1 MEKKSLYIFKL
12 NTQGY
17 KVKFPDSGMPA
28 KLGEYTYTAQRMAGT
43 PTLTATLNYPVCL
56 DDEWTGE
63 EFVEFR
69 GERYYV
75 GQVPTSSKDNKS
87 AMYKHELQFVSERI
101 VLENV
106 YFMDVVTAEADTY
119 HSNSTSVKFMG
130 DINEFVGRLN
140 ASMAKSDIGYS
151 VVIDEDITSEIKL
164 VSLDNVYLAEAL
176 QSIYTIYELPYY
188 FVGKVCHIGY
198 TENVI
203 STPFEYKKGLI
214 SIKKTNANYKIV
226 NRVTGFGS
234 SDNIPFYYPNDDEK
248 GTIERSQNLMPSIYR
263 ESEGAERFYNAL
275 NDTYKIPDTND
286 YYSFKN
292 PYSAKKVKEIKV
304 DFSDIKPTIEGVTNA
319 SGQLFGEIADIAF
332 DQNDSD
338 ELGTGSGNNVFN
350 GTDEYVHSY
359 FYIKLHIYNGD
370 YGFNLF
376 EQGLEGGTAVI
387 NMTTGTCASCAFEI
401 GVTYKDSEPQRAFNP
416 VLVDS
421 SGNLPAGDFEQKVTS
436 QTSQYVERQQNTY
449 TNSVWIAVKKDNTTF
464 GVVMP
469 NATNNYKPSIGD
481 KFVITGIKMPKSLVL
496 AAEKRLD
503 EALIKYM
510 SENNDEKFTFSVN
523 FSRVFLADNI
533 YLWNILN
540 ENARIYIKY
549 NNREYLMYVNSFT
562 CKADKNYLYDISVEL
577 TDKLSANVSALRST
591 ITEIAGDIIG
601 NIQGG
606 GYGGDIL
613 AKTSKHYIR
622 KDQPDSAKYLVK
634 FLKGIHTGI
643 YTPEESGGMIDEK
656 GNAELNKLLLRSG
669 LVTKEDFKS
678 DDFILGALGTG
689 FGLLK
694 KDSSG
699 KSYLEVDKLYARIK
713 ATFSEL
719 EIRKLTYAGGNYVFS
734 PAGVECI
741 KVEDVISAYRLYF
754 NANDGDKA
762 VENLFRTDDL
772 VQCRE
777 SNVKSGVDGYTGN
790 RYYWRRC
797 VGTGADYIDLSKTDC
812 DVNSDI
818 PMEGDTVVTI
828 GNRSNPERQ
837 NAIVISVYGEGSPS
851 FMQYTGINNFTLEGK
866 AKTIISPQLNQFTG
880 KLLFTSGQDAETVI
894 GNADKKADAAAS
906 DAANAQAKADSAYSL
921 SEKVSNSVDTILTGL
936 IPDLQNQ
943 IDGNIQAWDGSEVP
957 TLDNYP
963 ANQWTT
969 PEEKE
974 RHIGDTYDYF
984 FTQDGQQVSKRYK
997 FRKVGDTFEWTLLA
1011 DSEGARL
1018 EVELRKTLGIANSK
1032 NSISYGSRPQP
1043 PYSIDDIWIDTNK
1056 CMYVCRVQREQDATG
1071 LESDWELVNDT
1082 QVRLRNMASDG
1093 VISKEEKPTYRNTLE
1108 QIKKEYATYNTI
1120 ITSVS
1125 KTALT
1130 SAYNNIVNYMT
1141 ATLKVTEDSDTNIT
1155 ESQRNEFNTYLAAW
1169 YSSVTEF
1176 TNLIAGEEAG
1186 KIVDGI
1192 QIGSQNLISKKMML
1206 KWNEKNKDIAVWGQ
1220 DEDGI
1225 YLDVT
1230 PKLLFDNFSVS
1241 NDILNPIFDLNFKV
1255 NTQYVLAIEW
1265 KSKTTEATLKEGL
1278 IILIRYTDGGKSDR
1292 LILTNHTTSKTTVY
1306 IVTQPGRTIQKI
1318 SSSYG
1323 YNVHALIYNI
1333 SLIEGNKP
1341 LQGFPVAEEDQT
1353 GANNVNLA
1361 DGTKEFT
1368 VTAGTDN
1375 WGYHKLYV
1383 SKIKP
1388 NTVYYVNAGK
1398 IQNLAGTPDKYSF
1411 VFYNKG
1417 ITASLCSVL
1426 NADKNGGFLITNND
1440 FTEQEGYLLCYAG
1453 IGGATSGNS
1462 VKFTE
1467 VMLVEGFLP
1476 APVWTPS
1483 FSEQQN
1489 KIDAAKDAAEQA
1501 KADIAAMNDDNIFDI
1516 SEKQTTRTTWE
1527 NINGVASTEFTGTTG
1542 SYYKTKLEGSGLPE
1556 LSALDTA
1563 YTNLRTYLNGILLY
1577 ANSNTENFVR
1587 SEMAAKFTA
1596 YYDAEIAVNT
1606 AIADKLSKDAVG
1618 NIKLG
1623 GRNLA
1628 TKSNNFNAG
1637 NGNTGI
1643 TSVRN
1648 EDGSIT
1654 VTAASG
1660 NGDWFTGFYAGNY
1673 GQIENSMNE
1682 GDDFTI
1688 SFEMKSEDSTR
1699 IPNIYVKEGMGY
1711 YPMIGNMSSV
1721 FSQVYYTGKWK
1732 KANNMLFH
1740 LGFNG
1745 LAGSFTIKN
1754 LKVEKGNKPTA
1765 WSPAIEDQDEK
1776 IDGLQGQITEHTET
1790 IAQLQAEDDNI
1801 RISVNSVTTKV
1812 DETAKKSFGY
1822 SWNSGKMMHTDPTF
1836 KVGLNGI
1843 YIYNNDAAGG
1853 ASAVTISRIT
1863 RLSDSPTN
1871 DSEYNIKIAT
1881 LNDKTAPGLGGFT
1894 FRTQSRANAI
1904 FITRIVAKIPVGY
1917 YLNWASNQTGDNEEY
1932 YWTTSNKGTGNW
1944 EEYIHVIKCGST
1956 GNFGVTNYFYLDGP
1970 KNNYPVEWYLA
1981 YASVFD
1987 VSAGLSTSDQ
1997 ARQESI
2003 SYTDKK
2009 TFSKYVFDLTPDEY
2023 DRNTYYPITMLIP
2036 GSPATKIK
2044 LYIDHNGS
2052 GNPEWST
2059 HGSGMVSADCEW
2071 TSNGSYWGSHR
2082 VERII
2087 SDFRYSWSDL
2097 TPIGDLWQLA
2107 NSGNEYVYVRGGAIY
2122 CLEITNGVVPV
2133 LHTSEF
2139 TASNETI
2146 SLKTSVTAP
2155 KVTLEAT
2162 KETLDAEIV
2171 LLKGSITAKVDYATY
2186 NEDKAVLENNIS
2198 QIEVKQGSIEQ
2209 SVTNI
2214 DNRLGL
2220 IEGSGLVIEENF
2232 ATIFSQKKDLLGED
2246 IVSSINVSPGATRID
2261 SAKIEISGQTIFK
2274 DSNNN
2279 VVNIFGNGDNVLTI
2293 NGGVFNVDKNGK
2305 LTATNAVIKGRIEA
2319 SEGKIGGFTLENN
2332 GLTVGSSINGLTL
2345 NPTFFNIK
2353 YQNSYVGTVTSKIY
2367 AEMGASSTYL
2377 TKAPFHFY
2385 KKAPSDYYIPT
2396 MEIVSE
2402 NAANINSA
2410 LRTSG
2415 CIVSKNA
2422 IIEGGYARVNASEYT
2437 TLNLKY
2443 GTKYEIYNTVNR
2455 NMYFPTVD
2463 EVKNWVGSL
2472 PASIVIDVVAHHS
2485 NSADFRMKWS
2495 TGKTIYDWNGGSNSE
2510 WVMSKGD
2517 SCTFLLVYESVS
2529 SYYAQIMQRNS

>member
-1 MEKKSLYIFKL
+1 M
-12 NTQGY
+12 
-17 KVKFPDSGMPA
+17 
-28 KLGEYTYTAQRMAGT
+28 
-43 PTLTATLNYPVCL
+43 
-56 DDEWTGE
+56 
-63 EFVEFR
+63 
-69 GERYYV
+69 
-75 GQVPTSSKDNKS
+75 
-87 AMYKHELQFVSERI
+87 
-101 VLENV
+101 
-106 YFMDVVTAEADTY
+106 
-119 HSNSTSVKFMG
+119 
-130 DINEFVGRLN
+130 
-140 ASMAKSDIGYS
+140 
-151 VVIDEDITSEIKL
+151 
-164 VSLDNVYLAEAL
+164 
-176 QSIYTIYELPYY
+176 
-188 FVGKVCHIGY
+188 
-198 TENVI
+198 
-203 STPFEYKKGLI
+203 
-214 SIKKTNANYKIV
+214 
-226 NRVTGFGS
+226 
-234 SDNIPFYYPNDDEK
+234 
-248 GTIERSQNLMPSIYR
+248 
-263 ESEGAERFYNAL
+263 
-275 NDTYKIPDTND
+275 
-286 YYSFKN
+286 
-292 PYSAKKVKEIKV
+292 
-304 DFSDIKPTIEGVTNA
+304 
-319 SGQLFGEIADIAF
+319 
-332 DQNDSD
+332 
-338 ELGTGSGNNVFN
+338 
-350 GTDEYVHSY
+350 
-359 FYIKLHIYNGD
+359 
-370 YGFNLF
+370 
-376 EQGLEGGTAVI
+376 
-387 NMTTGTCASCAFEI
+387 
-401 GVTYKDSEPQRAFNP
+401 
-416 VLVDS
+416 
-421 SGNLPAGDFEQKVTS
+421 
-436 QTSQYVERQQNTY
+436 
-449 TNSVWIAVKKDNTTF
+449 
-464 GVVMP
+464 
-469 NATNNYKPSIGD
+469 
-481 KFVITGIKMPKSLVL
+481 
-496 AAEKRLD
+496 
-503 EALIKYM
+503 
-510 SENNDEKFTFSVN
+510 
-523 FSRVFLADNI
+523 
-533 YLWNILN
+533 
-540 ENARIYIKY
+540 
-549 NNREYLMYVNSFT
+549 
-562 CKADKNYLYDISVEL
+562 
-577 TDKLSANVSALRST
+577 
-591 ITEIAGDIIG
+591 
-601 NIQGG
+601 
-606 GYGGDIL
+606 
-613 AKTSKHYIR
+613 
-622 KDQPDSAKYLVK
+622 
-634 FLKGIHTGI
+634 
-643 YTPEESGGMIDEK
+643 
-656 GNAELNKLLLRSG
+656 
-669 LVTKEDFKS
+669 
-678 DDFILGALGTG
+678 
-689 FGLLK
+689 
-694 KDSSG
+694 
-699 KSYLEVDKLYARIK
+699 
-713 ATFSEL
+713 
-719 EIRKLTYAGGNYVFS
+719 
-734 PAGVECI
+734 
-741 KVEDVISAYRLYF
+741 
-754 NANDGDKA
+754 
-762 VENLFRTDDL
+762 
-772 VQCRE
+772 
-777 SNVKSGVDGYTGN
+777 
-790 RYYWRRC
+790 
-797 VGTGADYIDLSKTDC
+797 
-812 DVNSDI
+812 
-818 PMEGDTVVTI
+818 
-828 GNRSNPERQ
+828 
-837 NAIVISVYGEGSPS
+837 
-851 FMQYTGINNFTLEGK
+851 
-866 AKTIISPQLNQFTG
+866 
-880 KLLFTSGQDAETVI
+880 
-894 GNADKKADAAAS
+894 
-906 DAANAQAKADSAYSL
+906 
-921 SEKVSNSVDTILTGL
+921 
-936 IPDLQNQ
+936 
-943 IDGNIQAWDGSEVP
+943 
-957 TLDNYP
+957 
-963 ANQWTT
+963 
-969 PEEKE
+969 
-974 RHIGDTYDYF
+974 
-984 FTQDGQQVSKRYK
+984 
-997 FRKVGDTFEWTLLA
+997 
-1011 DSEGARL
+1011 
-1018 EVELRKTLGIANSK
+1018 
-1032 NSISYGSRPQP
+1032 
-1043 PYSIDDIWIDTNK
+1043 
-1056 CMYVCRVQREQDATG
+1056 
-1071 LESDWELVNDT
+1071 
-1082 QVRLRNMASDG
+1082 
-1093 VISKEEKPTYRNTLE
+1093 
-1108 QIKKEYATYNTI
+1108 
-1120 ITSVS
+1120 
-1125 KTALT
+1125 
-1130 SAYNNIVNYMT
+1130 
-1141 ATLKVTEDSDTNIT
+1141 
-1155 ESQRNEFNTYLAAW
+1155 
-1169 YSSVTEF
+1169 
-1176 TNLIAGEEAG
+1176 
-1186 KIVDGI
+1186 
-1192 QIGSQNLISKKMML
+1192 
-1206 KWNEKNKDIAVWGQ
+1206 
-1220 DEDGI
+1220 
-1225 YLDVT
+1225 
-1230 PKLLFDNFSVS
+1230 
-1241 NDILNPIFDLNFKV
+1241 
-1255 NTQYVLAIEW
+1255 
-1265 KSKTTEATLKEGL
+1265 
-1278 IILIRYTDGGKSDR
+1278 
-1292 LILTNHTTSKTTVY
+1292 
-1306 IVTQPGRTIQKI
+1306 
-1318 SSSYG
+1318 
-1323 YNVHALIYNI
+1323 
-1333 SLIEGNKP
+1333 
-1341 LQGFPVAEEDQT
+1341 
-1353 GANNVNLA
+1353 NLA

-1398 IQNLAGTPDKYSF
+1398 IQNLANSPDRYTF
-1411 VFYNKG
+1411 IFYNKG
-1417 ITASLCSVL
+1417 ISTSLCPAL

-1453 IGGATSGNS
+1453 AASSTFGNI

-1643 TSVRN
+1643 TSIRN

-1660 NGDWFTGFYAGNY
+1660 NGHWFTGFYAGNY

-1699 IPNIYVKEGMGY
+1699 IPNIYIKEGMGY

-1732 KANNMLFH
+1732 KANNMQFH

-1776 IDGLQGQITEHTET
+1776 IDGLQGQITENTET

-1801 RISVNSVTTKV
+1801 RLSVNSVTTKV

-1881 LNDKTAPGLGGFT
+1881 LNDKTAPELGGFT

-1917 YLNWASNQTGDNEEY
+1917 YLNWGSNQTGDNEEY

-1944 EEYIHVIKCGST
+1944 EEYMHVVKCGST
-1956 GNFGVTNYFYLDGP
+1956 GNFATTNYFYLDGP

-1987 VSAGLSTSDQ
+1987 MSAGLSTSDQ

-2009 TFSKYVFDLTPDEY
+2009 TFSKYVFDLTPAEY
-2023 DRNTYYPITMLIP
+2023 DRNTYYPITMSLPIVP
-2036 GSPATKIK
+2036 TTRIK
-2044 LYIDHNGS
+2044 LYIDYWSS

-2059 HGSGMVSADCEW
+2059 HSSKSVSANCTW
-2071 TSNGSYWGSHR
+2071 TSNGNGYGIIPIS
-2082 VERII
+2082 RII
-2087 SDFRYSWSDL
+2087 SDFAYEHTDL
-2097 TPIGDLWQLA
+2097 TPIGDVSQMA
-2107 NSGNEYVYVRGGAIY
+2107 FSSNEVVYVRGGAIY
-2122 CLEITNGVVPV
+2122 RLEITNGVVPV

-2139 TASNETI
+2139 TALGQTI
-2146 SLKTSVTAP
+2146 YLRTSVTAP
-2155 KVTLEAT
+2155 KTTLEAT

-2171 LLKGSITAKVDYATY
+2171 LLKDSITAKVDYTTY
-2186 NEDKAVLENNIS
+2186 NDDKAILENNIS
-2198 QIEVKQGSIEQ
+2198 QIEIRQGSIEQ

-2246 IVSSINVSPGATRID
+2246 IVSSINISPGVTRID

-2402 NAANINSA
+2402 DAANINSA